1 MGWWIALGIL
11 TLLAVLP
18 LGIAAR
24 YDSGG
29 AVIQVIA
36 GPVRFPLYPSK
47 RKKGEKKPRKK
58 AEKKKKTGKK
68 TAASGEE
75 KKTGGSVTD
84 FLPLLRVL
92 LDFLGSFRRKLR
104 VNRLEMKLILASDD
118 PGALAMNYGR
128 AWAAL
133 GNLLPQ
139 LERLF
144 VIRKRDLQVE
154 CDFTANQTTIF
165 ARLDLTI
172 TLGRLLALLTVYG
185 IRTASVFSK
194 IQNKRK
200 GGA

>member
-18 LGIAAR
+18 LGVAAR
-24 YDSGG
+24 YDAGG

-47 RKKGEKKPRKK
+47 RKKPEKK

-68 TAASGEE
+68 TVASREE
-75 KKTGGSVTD
+75 KQTGGSVTD

-154 CDFTANQTTIF
+154 CDFTADQTTIF